1 MTEFANAKTK
11 VRPNGQDKISVVQAD
26 MHNIVEWVKESQQ
39 AQETRLNAKL
49 EAIDTKLSNALALL
63 QLIGQHAGMLKDK

>member
-1 MTEFANAKTK
+1 MTDFANAKTK
-11 VRPNGQDKISVVQAD
+11 ARSNGQDKISTVQDD

-39 AQETRLNAKL
+39 AQETRIDAKL

-63 QLIGQHAGMLKDK
+63 ELIGTHAGMLRK

>member
-1 MTEFANAKTK
+1 MTDFANAKTK
-11 VRPNGQDKISVVQAD
+11 TRANGHDKISTVQAD

-39 AQETRLNAKL
+39 AQETRIDAKL

-63 QLIGQHAGMLKDK
+63 ELIGTHAGMLRK

>member
-1 MTEFANAKTK
+1 MTDFANAKTK
-11 VRPNGQDKISVVQAD
+11 ARSNGQDKISTVQAD

-39 AQETRLNAKL
+39 AQETRIDAKL

-63 QLIGQHAGMLKDK
+63 ELIGTHAGMLRK